1 MKNYIYESFDIFT
14 LFQEKISKEAST
26 TTKNNLFKII
36 KNSKRLGKDQSKDFY
51 HILYKLLYVS
61 KRARLDIDVAVS
73 FLCLRVTCS
82 IVEDRDKLRRFLHY
96 LYGTINLERII
107 GIEKG

>member
-1 MKNYIYESFDIFT
+1 MKNYIYESFDIFA

-61 KRARLDIDVAVS
+61 KRARLD
-73 FLCLRVTCS
+73 LCSRVTCS